1 MSSFIVVRDDNVCT
15 RCMACVAKCKRVN
28 RYKARVSM
36 TGNSAADHRR
46 ADLKAL
52 AVLSCHHCQSPLCVD
67 ACPQR
72 AIRRTAHGVAVVN
85 EEDCRGCS
93 SCADACPWHVPV
105 MSSEFGPMVKCT
117 LCGGKAA
124 KGETPECVKTCP
136 QGALE
141 LVRINDLSSPAALPI
156 VLGAAAS
163 QA

>member
-1 MSSFIVVRDDNVCT
+1 MSTFIVVRDDNICT

-28 RYKARVSM
+28 RYKARVRM
-36 TGNSAADHRR
+36 TESSSGNNRR
-46 ADLKAL
+46 ADKESL
-52 AVLSCHHCQSPLCVD
+52 AVLSCHHCQTPLCVD

-72 AIRRTAHGVAVVN
+72 AIRRTPQGVAVVN

-105 MSSEFGPMVKCT
+105 MSGEFGPMVKCT

-136 QGALE
+136 HGALT
-141 LVRINDLSSPAALPI
+141 LAKIDDMSSSAVLCI
-156 VLGAAAS
+156 VHGAAATPG
-163 QA
+163 

>member
-1 MSSFIVVRDDNVCT
+1 MSSIIVVRDDNVCT

-28 RYKARVSM
+28 RYKARVRM
-36 TGNSAADHRR
+36 TETSPENLRR

-72 AIRRTAHGVAVVN
+72 AIRRTAQGVAVVN
-85 EEDCRGCS
+85 EMDCRGCS

-105 MSSEFGPMVKCT
+105 MSGEFGPMVKCT

-136 QGALE
+136 HGALE
-141 LVRINDLSSPAALPI
+141 LVRIADLSS
-156 VLGAAAS
+156 GATFRLVQGATARPD
-163 QA
+163 